1 MECIPDAPSTHP
13 GHRFVPIYST
23 ITEPSQYQEVHY
35 GIFCDGPLC
44 KDKASPNYITGVRYK
59 CAVCHDT
66 DFCANCEALPLHA
79 HNRTHPLIKFK
90 TPVRRVTVSTANEDA
105 PNGQIITLGDRI
117 QKSTSTQANA
127 PSELAATTPAGE
139 LSDEKTQKEDPK
151 AEEEAVEQQNDLAP
165 NGRATA
171 APVGPVPDPTAG
183 YQAFFVRDSVP
194 DGMVL
199 GPNKVFRQTWTLYN
213 PGPLAWPVGSDVRF
227 VAGDTMFNVDTSRP
241 SSLRSV
247 SSAMET
253 NKILSPLEPGQS
265 ADFSVLLRS
274 PSRAGSATSYWR
286 LKLANGMPFGHRL
299 WCTISVKE
307 EEAPEPIQEKSEQP
321 EQTTDEGESAQGEP
335 ELTQSRMI
343 FPTLDKESPVASTH
357 EEMAAAAASPS
368 ESSAPSVT
376 NNTEQD
382 YLTIAET
389 ISMDDDETR
398 DGFLTDEEY
407 DVLDASDQEYLEAKQ
422 SQ

>member
-13 GHRFVPIYST
+13 GHRFTPIYGT
-23 ITEPSQYQEVHY
+23 ITEPSQHQEVHY

-44 KDKASPNYITGVRYK
+44 KDKASSSYITGVRYK

-66 DFCANCEALPLHA
+66 DFCAKCEALPLQT
-79 HNRTHPLIKFK
+79 HNHTHPLIKFK

-105 PNGQIITLGDRI
+105 PNGQIITLGDRV

-127 PSELAATTPAGE
+127 PSELAANTPAKE
-139 LSDEKTQKEDPK
+139 LSDEKAQKDNPEAD
-151 AEEEAVEQQNDLAP
+151 EEAFKQQRASVP
-165 NGRATA
+165 NVRATT
-171 APVGPVPDPTAG
+171 APVAPLADPTAG
-183 YQAFFVRDSVP
+183 YQAFFVRDAVP
-194 DGMVL
+194 DGTAL
-199 GPNKVFRQTWTLYN
+199 SPSQVFRQTWTLYN
-213 PGPLAWPVGSDVRF
+213 PGPLAWPAGSDVRF
-227 VAGDTMFNVDTSRP
+227 VAGDTMFNVDNSRP

-253 NKILSPLEPGQS
+253 NKLSAPLEPGQS

-274 PSRAGSATSYWR
+274 PSRAGSAISYWR

-299 WCTISVKE
+299 WCAISVKE
-307 EEAPEPIQEKSEQP
+307 GDAPEPVQDEPEQP
-321 EQTTDEGESAQGEP
+321 EQPTGEQEPAQDEP

-357 EEMAAAAASPS
+357 EETVAAAPRS
-368 ESSAPSVT
+368 EPSVA
-376 NNTEQD
+376 NHTEQD
-382 YLTIAET
+382 FLTIT
-389 ISMDDDETR
+389 DTMSMDDDETR